1 MTNDLCVKVAIVT
14 QSLVNYLSNILHS
27 NPPFAQ
33 TPSPARNEYLYS
45 KNGCG
50 NTQKNHSKNSKE
62 SLSEDKEAQVS
73 LLMNESGFKKWFG
86 F

>member
-33 TPSPARNEYLYS
+33 TPSPARKRISVFEERMRQHTKKPLE
-45 KNGCG
+45 K
-50 NTQKNHSKNSKE
+50 Q
-62 SLSEDKEAQVS
+62 QRV
-73 LLMNESGFKKWFG
+73 FK
-86 F
+86 